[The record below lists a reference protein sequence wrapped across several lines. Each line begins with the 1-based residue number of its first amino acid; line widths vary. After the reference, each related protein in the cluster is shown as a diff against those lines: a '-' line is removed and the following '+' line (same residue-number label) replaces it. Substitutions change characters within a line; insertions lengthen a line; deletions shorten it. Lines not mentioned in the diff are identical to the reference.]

1 MEKNHITE
9 LLPDYLDNLLTK
21 KQKQEVESHLAD
33 CNSCSV
39 ELKEIESIVEVI
51 NKESME
57 APSDSMRTNFFE
69 QLELEKQNNTKT
81 ISLDAT
87 SIRSKNNWPN
97 SLLKIAASIAL
108 LVGVFFFGKQQQAER
123 SNAEIAQLTDESLAF
138 KQTAVLS
145 LMGNQ
150 SASKRIQGV
159 TFIEEFTEPDEA
171 IVSALNDRML
181 HDENTNVR
189 RTAVEVLSTFIASE
203 TVKNS
208 FIKALKT
215 EKDPGIQITIIQ
227 ILGKIQEKKAAAS
240 MQYLLEQEDTQP
252 YVKDELESVLPNII

>member
-9 LLPDYLDNLLTK
+9 LLPDYLDNLLTE
-21 KQKQEVESHLAD
+21 KQKLEVELHLVA
-33 CNSCSV
+33 CNSCSAD
-39 ELKEIESIVEVI
+39 LKEIESIVAVI
-51 NKESME
+51 NNESMVV
-57 APSDSMRTNFFE
+57 PSDSVRTNFFE

-81 ISLDAT
+81 ISLDTT
-87 SIRSKNNWPN
+87 SIRRKNNWPN

-108 LVGVFFFGKQQQAER
+108 LVGVYFFGKQQQAER

-159 TFIEEFTEPDEA
+159 TIIEEFTEPDEA

-203 TVKNS
+203 AVKNS